1 MKLFLKKYDDGE
13 IIFIPDYLFVDNFKK
28 LLRKKDIVF
37 KRNILHYIIEFLI
50 VDKKN
55 KPNGFEI
62 NFHEIEKIVSKSY
75 KKADQI
81 GGKRIRQEEG
91 DIFHRGIS
99 LPKDNL
105 NDVIKQYERN
115 KKKYEIIS
123 FEHIF
128 KNEFS
133 RVFFCDYLIIN
144 FNKAS
149 KKTEIGK
156 NIHKHVV
163 GSALF
168 YIEFYEKILKPS
180 IWFKNY
186 KKNYL
191 IMIWLAENTANLI
204 INNNEDISTYNPEL
218 LDEIFSY
225 YFKNLQVNFPIYTF
239 EDMKKRYD
247 KLNSFAALSASEK
260 QEMLEI
266 EENKYKTEVPNL
278 ALNVIEAYLQIA
290 KIHNVE
296 INNDVIKDITIKVL
310 QSNIS
315 EETEFKEESQ
325 FLFNNEKVFEYIKSD
340 KKLFNSETLIYLA
353 NHITNENLL
362 ILLYEELK
370 AQNKIKLSLFLPLI
384 TNKSYLREKI
394 IKDYWLE
401 LVKLVTKQFSEKSHT
416 YEKVLSNI
424 IQIVQPDIILG
435 ELLVKKRMNY
445 PLATQFLEFYKK
457 EITKKEFTNISQKII
472 NEINFQKFDIKK
484 AEYFELLDG
493 DVITQHFLEIDKKEL
508 EAIVANKGLFEF
520 VLKLKN
526 KYIIPKIL
534 ASVQL
539 VDINVFEN
547 TPTISSSKYFWT
559 AFEHN
564 LKDKNA
570 VSNNICLTSS
580 TYFSK
585 FILRSEGVKWLRSD
599 TGKFWL
605 SLPESRAWKQSPEG
619 IFVQRIVLE
628 NQSFLIDTEEV
639 FKSYIE
645 ILQKITKEKIDNE
658 YLINNIPETFSY
670 LLKNSPELIL
680 LINFDNF
687 DRYDELLKIIKTNI
701 PEFLENQN
709 NDIVLK
715 SLSSIL
721 HENSHKVITNPK
733 EKIEENFDYLYAN
746 SKNWFT
752 SEDFH
757 AFMIKHNSDDIYI
770 KLFKKSIDGLSK
782 TTQLIAENLIK
793 VSNKQYLDLIIENKN
808 IPFWLT
814 KNVFFVELIKK
825 SSKESRVMVNL
836 IGNQYFQTGFRKS
849 LEEHREWFTEFVNL
863 FGFKNRKILRPQL
876 IASLNKDCNST
887 ICKTR
892 KTGKEK
898 EGFRDFYDVFLATA
912 FYSNSFNTVQRP
924 YKCTES
930 KLWHKTS
937 DWG

>member
-1 MKLFLKKYDDGE
+1 MKLFLKNYEDGE
-13 IIFIPDYLFVDNFKK
+13 IFFIPNYLFVDNFKK
-28 LLRKKDIVF
+28 LLRKKDIRF
-37 KRNILHYIIEFLI
+37 KKDVLYHIIDYFI
-50 VDKKN
+50 IDKK
-55 KPNGFEI
+55 KRPKGFDI
-62 NFHEIEKIVSKSY
+62 NFLDIEKKITKSY
-75 KKADQI
+75 EDKHVV
-81 GGKRIRQEEG
+81 EG
-91 DIFHRGIS
+91 FLFKNQKNKQVLNSIT
-99 LPKDNL
+99 LPKENL
-105 NDVIKQYERN
+105 DKEIKQYEKI
-115 KKKYEIIS
+115 KKNSELIS
-123 FEHIF
+123 FEQIL
-128 KNEFS
+128 KSDFS
-133 RVFFCDYLIIN
+133 RKFFTMYL
-144 FNKAS
+144 
-149 KKTEIGK
+149 EIDFGKSSRKLEIDK
-156 NIHKHVV
+156 NIHKHVI

-168 YIEFYEKILKPS
+168 YLELYEKVLRSSP
-180 IWFKNY
+180 WFKNFR
-186 KKNYL
+186 KKDL
-191 IMIWLAENTANLI
+191 IFIWITENVSNFI
-204 INNNEDISTYNPEL
+204 INNKENVVNYDAALLEEL
-218 LDEIFSY
+218 FSF
-225 YFKNLQVNFPIYTF
+225 YFKNLPSNFPIFTL
-239 EDMKKRYD
+239 EDMKIRLKKFNTFVTYTT
-247 KLNSFAALSASEK
+247 SEK
-260 QEMLEI
+260 RKVLKKM
-266 EENKYKTEVPNL
+266 EENYVTEVPIPF
-278 ALNVIEAYLQIA
+278 LNVTEAYLQIGS
-290 KIHNVE
+290 IHNIE
-296 INNDVIKDITIKVL
+296 INDDVIKDITIKLL

-325 FLFNNEKVFEYIKSD
+325 FLFNNEKVFGYIKSD
-340 KKLFNSETLIYLA
+340 KSLFNSETLIYLA
-353 NHITNENLL
+353 TRITNENLL

-370 AQNKIKLSLFLPLI
+370 AQNKIKLNLFLPLI
-384 TNKSYLREKI
+384 TSNSYLREKI

-401 LVKLVTKQFSEKSHT
+401 LVKLVTNQFSEKSHT

-424 IQIVQPDIILG
+424 IQIVQPDIILS
-435 ELLVKKRMNY
+435 ELLIKKRMNY
-445 PLATQFLEFYKK
+445 YLATQFLEFYKK
-457 EITKKEFTNISQKII
+457 KISKKEFTNISQKII

-539 VDINVFEN
+539 VDINVFDN
-547 TPTISSSKYFWT
+547 TPTISISKYFWT

-570 VSNNICLTSS
+570 VSNNIYLTSS

-605 SLPESRAWKQSPEG
+605 SHPESQAWKQSPEG

-757 AFMIKHNSDDIYI
+757 AFMIKHKSDDIYI
-770 KLFKKSIDGLSK
+770 QLFKKSIDGLSK

-793 VSNKQYLDLIIENKN
+793 VSNKQYLDLLIENKN
-808 IPFWLT
+808 IPFWLP
-814 KNVFFVELIKK
+814 KNVFFVELITK

-863 FGFKNRKILRPQL
+863 FGFKNRKLLKPQL

-930 KLWHKTS
+930 KFWHKTS